1 MATVPFCEFCGGDC
15 HCDEI
20 PEMSSV
26 QIDWPLSSVESL
38 CGYEKIAANS
48 LDDQQED
55 KQNDRSCNLL
65 CVHRSGVIPCIH
77 PSL

>member
-20 PEMSSV
+20 PAMSLV

-55 KQNDRSCNLL
+55 K
-65 CVHRSGVIPCIH
+65 
-77 PSL
+77 